1 MKVHAFSDFEL
12 DIARTR
18 IVLSLLAMLSLCVD
32 PSAGGLFHLTPWLVA
47 TLLCH
52 LAYSTGTYFLLEYQ
66 VAQRWIPA
74 ATTLLDLLFAT
85 VVAYL
90 TEGQTSPSYIFFV
103 FAIIAVGARAT
114 LRAII
119 RVTLCGVALYLLVI
133 SAADRLTIAYAMR
146 AVYLA
151 IAGYLVGFFAQQRAN
166 YEDRMREL
174 EAQGERHLIARL
186 LHDSYVQSLAGVNLR
201 LESCRELLRRGRPD
215 DASRELKE
223 LQVGVKRQFDEV
235 REYVRSLAGVDSNS
249 TNGIADISA
258 DPKIQIN
265 GVFNGSSRLG
275 ERILQIMLEGLRN
288 ARKHARATL
297 VRIDASEIAERVLIT
312 IADDGVGFPPA
323 ADPPWTIAS
332 HVAETGGRLS
342 FSESGPACLRIEIP
356 KA

>member
-265 GVFNGSSRLG
+265 GVFNGSSLLG

-297 VRIDASEIAERVLIT
+297 VRIDASEITERVLIT